1 MSDKVKIEIPKEIA
15 DKIQKRVDESEFNS
29 VSEYV
34 EYVLKQVV
42 DRLEEES
49 KPKKEAFSKEDEAK
63 VKERLKALGY
73 LE

>member
-1 MSDKVKIEIPKEIA
+1 MDKVQVEIPKVIA

-42 DRLEEES
+42 EKLES
-49 KPKKEAFSKEDEAK
+49 AS
-63 VKERLKALGY
+63 
-73 LE
+73 